1 MTGQRWLATLPIL
14 LLMAAPTLAQEAAGL
29 YDRPTLVLDP
39 GMHTAPIARA
49 DVDPAGLYAVTGYI
63 DKTVRV
69 WSADDGRPLR
79 TIRLP
84 AGPGEVG
91 EVRAVA
97 ISPDGEVIAAG
108 GWTHWT
114 EADPQEQIYF
124 FDRATGALIGR
135 IGGLPNVLNYL
146 TFSPDGRYLAGM
158 LWGANGLRVYDRYDG
173 WTEVARDPDYDD
185 SSYFADFST
194 DGRLATTSLD
204 GHVRLYDPSF
214 NRVAKVQTAGGG
226 LPFGIAFSP
235 DGAKLAVGY
244 DDSTAVDLLDGRT
257 LASLASP
264 NTDGIDNG
272 DLSKVGWSADG
283 GILFAGGRYYR
294 RDGIRPV
301 VGWTDAG
308 AGRRRGMPASK
319 NTIMTL
325 APLPNGDLL
334 VAAGDPYVAVHH
346 LDGGVGWSQTREQ
359 ADLRDQDSTPAVF
372 KRRADGRLR
381 LRAARRGAGE
391 IRSFG

>member
-1 MTGQRWLATLPIL
+1 
-14 LLMAAPTLAQEAAGL
+14 
-29 YDRPTLVLDP
+29 
-39 GMHTAPIARA
+39 
-49 DVDPAGLYAVTGYI
+49 
-63 DKTVRV
+63 
-69 WSADDGRPLR
+69 
-79 TIRLP
+79 
-84 AGPGEVG
+84 
-91 EVRAVA
+91 
-97 ISPDGEVIAAG
+97 
-108 GWTHWT
+108 
-114 EADPQEQIYF
+114 
-124 FDRATGALIGR
+124 LIGR

-264 NTDGIDNG
+264 NTDGIDTATCQR
-272 DLSKVGWSADG
+272 S
-283 GILFAGGRYYR
+283 
-294 RDGIRPV
+294 
-301 VGWTDAG
+301 
-308 AGRRRGMPASK
+308 AGRPTAESC
-319 NTIMTL
+319 
-325 APLPNGDLL
+325 
-334 VAAGDPYVAVHH
+334 
-346 LDGGVGWSQTREQ
+346 S
-359 ADLRDQDSTPAVF
+359 
-372 KRRADGRLR
+372 
-381 LRAARRGAGE
+381 RAAATIAAMASAR
-391 IRSFG
+391 